1 MLSSLTISPLIRC
14 TTLVPVHILARG
26 LENTLTA
33 YQRCADCGF
42 FRCADPRPTDRLA
55 AFGALLS
62 RPGKPGMYPFLNNRA
77 LELCKNAEHLKQR
90 ASGRGGCI
98 DRLLFKIEVA
108 PGGVEFAKKANEILQ
123 RSAKAVDRPRG
134 GDVDLATH
142 DLFQKPIELWP
153 LIATFSTADA
163 FVREF
168 VGDDPSLPTTDRLSE
183 SLALVVDG
191 LSIFRRNPEVQSDPF
206 AHDTSYHNHPVLV

>member
-62 RPGKPGMYPFLNNRA
+62 RPGKPGMYPFLDDRA
-77 LELCKNAEHLKQR
+77 LEFGKYAQHLEER
-90 ASGRGGCI
+90 ASRRLTSPRRHGYACRSPGDRARRALVFAPSPTGCI
-98 DRLLFKIEVA
+98 RPA
-108 PGGVEFAKKANEILQ
+108 PIGGRARRAIY
-123 RSAKAVDRPRG
+123 AG
-134 GDVDLATH
+134 
-142 DLFQKPIELWP
+142 
-153 LIATFSTADA
+153 
-163 FVREF
+163 
-168 VGDDPSLPTTDRLSE
+168 SLRWTGVT
-183 SLALVVDG
+183 G
-191 LSIFRRNPEVQSDPF
+191 F
-206 AHDTSYHNHPVLV
+206 

>member
-62 RPGKPGMYPFLNNRA
+62 RPGKPGMYPFLDDRA
-77 LELCKNAEHLKQR
+77 LEFGKYAQHLEER
-90 ASGRGGCI
+90 ASAVLHFHAAMGMPVGLRGIGRVG
-98 DRLLFKIEVA
+98 RL
-108 PGGVEFAKKANEILQ
+108 
-123 RSAKAVDRPRG
+123 
-134 GDVDLATH
+134 
-142 DLFQKPIELWP
+142 
-153 LIATFSTADA
+153 
-163 FVREF
+163 
-168 VGDDPSLPTTDRLSE
+168 SLPRRRLGAS
-183 SLALVVDG
+183 A
-191 LSIFRRNPEVQSDPF
+191 Q
-206 AHDTSYHNHPVLV
+206 HQ

>member
-62 RPGKPGMYPFLNNRA
+62 RPGKPGMYPFLDDRA
-77 LELCKNAEHLKQR
+77 LEFGKYAQHLEER
-90 ASGRGGCI
+90 ASAALHFHAAMGMPVGLRGIGRVG
-98 DRLLFKIEVA
+98 RL
-108 PGGVEFAKKANEILQ
+108 
-123 RSAKAVDRPRG
+123 
-134 GDVDLATH
+134 
-142 DLFQKPIELWP
+142 
-153 LIATFSTADA
+153 
-163 FVREF
+163 
-168 VGDDPSLPTTDRLSE
+168 SLP
-183 SLALVVDG
+183 
-191 LSIFRRNPEVQSDPF
+191 RRRPGPRHRS
-206 AHDTSYHNHPVLV
+206 

>member
-62 RPGKPGMYPFLNNRA
+62 RPGKPGMYPFLDDRA
-77 LELCKNAEHLKQR
+77 LEFGKYAQHLEER
-90 ASGRGGCI
+90 ASAVLHFHAAMGMPVGLRGIGRLG
-98 DRLLFKIEVA
+98 RL
-108 PGGVEFAKKANEILQ
+108 
-123 RSAKAVDRPRG
+123 
-134 GDVDLATH
+134 
-142 DLFQKPIELWP
+142 
-153 LIATFSTADA
+153 
-163 FVREF
+163 
-168 VGDDPSLPTTDRLSE
+168 SLPRRRLGAS
-183 SLALVVDG
+183 A
-191 LSIFRRNPEVQSDPF
+191 Q
-206 AHDTSYHNHPVLV
+206 YQ

>member
-62 RPGKPGMYPFLNNRA
+62 RPGKPGMYPFLEYA
-77 LELCKNAEHLKQR
+77 QHLEER
-90 ASGRGGCI
+90 ASAVLHFHAAMGMPVGLRGIGRLG
-98 DRLLFKIEVA
+98 RL
-108 PGGVEFAKKANEILQ
+108 
-123 RSAKAVDRPRG
+123 
-134 GDVDLATH
+134 
-142 DLFQKPIELWP
+142 
-153 LIATFSTADA
+153 
-163 FVREF
+163 
-168 VGDDPSLPTTDRLSE
+168 SLPRRRLGAS
-183 SLALVVDG
+183 A
-191 LSIFRRNPEVQSDPF
+191 Q
-206 AHDTSYHNHPVLV
+206 YQ